1 MKFKKEKLLPIC
13 VAKANGVKMKPV
25 NKRINKKKASKVT
38 LKNHRKHNR
47 TGDLHEQMKKAAE
60 GLSSVR
66 PEDIKLHQHY

>member
-1 MKFKKEKLLPIC
+1 
-13 VAKANGVKMKPV
+13 MKPV

-60 GLSSVR
+60 GLTSVR

>member
-1 MKFKKEKLLPIC
+1 MRFCI
-13 VAKANGVKMKPV
+13 AKANGDKMKPV

-60 GLSSVR
+60 GLTSVR

>member
-1 MKFKKEKLLPIC
+1 MRLCI
-13 VAKANGVKMKPV
+13 AKANGDKMKPV

-60 GLSSVR
+60 GLTSVR